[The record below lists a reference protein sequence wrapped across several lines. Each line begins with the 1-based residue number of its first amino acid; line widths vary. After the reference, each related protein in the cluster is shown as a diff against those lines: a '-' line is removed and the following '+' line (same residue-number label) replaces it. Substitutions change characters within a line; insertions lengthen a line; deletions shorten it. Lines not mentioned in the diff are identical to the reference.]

1 MPKEPFFAN
10 LGTILTFA
18 IFGTIFNTVTIGLSL
33 YGVYQANLMPGK
45 KCSIQLIKPNLFKQK
60 FKVWIHWE
68 D

>member
-1 MPKEPFFAN
+1 MEAGYFMPKEPFFAN

-45 KCSIQLIKPNLFKQK
+45 K
-60 FKVWIHWE
+60 
-68 D
+68 